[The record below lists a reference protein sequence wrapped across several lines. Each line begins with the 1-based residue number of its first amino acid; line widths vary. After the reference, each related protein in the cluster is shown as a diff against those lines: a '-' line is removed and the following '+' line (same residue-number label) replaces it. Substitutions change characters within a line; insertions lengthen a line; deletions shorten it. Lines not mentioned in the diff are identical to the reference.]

1 MSSSEKNISQET
13 QLSFYF
19 DPERLGLQVV
29 LEDIFLDPYLNI
41 LGVGGRVRS
50 IFHQYIRLG
59 EKVEFRPLGFQQDFV
74 SLGWS
79 LCRLRWI
86 TPWSKV
92 CN

>member
-41 LGVGGRVRS
+41 LGAGG
-50 IFHQYIRLG
+50 
-59 EKVEFRPLGFQQDFV
+59 
-74 SLGWS
+74 
-79 LCRLRWI
+79 
-86 TPWSKV
+86 
-92 CN
+92 